1 MRAVDTNVLARLIL
15 QDDEAQARR
24 AEAIVRE
31 PFWINLTVW
40 VELGWVLFKRL
51 KLDRAI
57 VGDALH
63 ALLDVETSYSS
74 DPQGISWAI
83 ARFREGA
90 DWADMLHLVATRNA
104 ADRFTT
110 FDEGIARQVSI
121 APLVPVETLG

>member
-1 MRAVDTNVLARLIL
+1 VLPQQIL

-31 PFWINLTVW
+31 PFWIDLTVW
-40 VELGWVLFKRL
+40 SELGWVLFKRL
-51 KLDRAI
+51 KLDRAS

-63 ALLDVETSYSS
+63 ALIDVETSCSS

-90 DWADMLHLVATRNA
+90 DWADMVHLVATRGA

-110 FDEGIARQVSI
+110 FDEGVARQVGI
-121 APLVPVETLG
+121 ASFVPVETLD